1 MAEIVFESDNISK
14 EVPDNSKIATIAD
27 EVQASLPFGCREAS
41 CGACKL
47 LVIEGMENLSDVID
61 DEIDVLGESK
71 INEGYRLGCQI
82 SVKSGKVIIRN
93 G

>member
-14 EVPDNSKIATIAD
+14 EVPDGSKIATVAD

-47 LVIEGMENLSDVID
+47 LVLEGMENLEDVID
-61 DEIDVLGESK
+61 DEIDVLGQGK
-71 INEGYRLGCQI
+71 IDEGYRLGCQI
-82 SVKSGKVIIRN
+82 IIKSGKVVIRN